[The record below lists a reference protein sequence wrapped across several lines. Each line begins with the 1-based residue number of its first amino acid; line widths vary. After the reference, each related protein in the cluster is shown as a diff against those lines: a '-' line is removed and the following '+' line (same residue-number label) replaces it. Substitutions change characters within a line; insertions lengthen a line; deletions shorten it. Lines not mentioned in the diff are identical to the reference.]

1 MRYFGFAIADS
12 MFPVTCTVNRK
23 PLTPE
28 EVRTILAEGNVGMA
42 LNPSHKLT
50 CEAAT
55 QKFGLLITIPD
66 KAPIIRLNSGDSIIV
81 MSVWGLPRLEG
92 RHEYTEAEIA
102 SATFIF
108 GEWTVT

>member
-12 MFPVTCTVNRK
+12 MFPDRCTVSRK

-28 EVRTILAEGNVGMA
+28 EVRTILAEEKVAMA
-42 LNPSHKLT
+42 LNPSHKPT

-55 QKFGLLITIPD
+55 QKFGLPIAIPD
-66 KAPIIRLNSGDSIIV
+66 KAPVVRLNAGDSIIV
-81 MSVWGLPRLEG
+81 MAVRGLPRLEG

-102 SATFIF
+102 SATFVF
-108 GEWTVT
+108 GEWTVW